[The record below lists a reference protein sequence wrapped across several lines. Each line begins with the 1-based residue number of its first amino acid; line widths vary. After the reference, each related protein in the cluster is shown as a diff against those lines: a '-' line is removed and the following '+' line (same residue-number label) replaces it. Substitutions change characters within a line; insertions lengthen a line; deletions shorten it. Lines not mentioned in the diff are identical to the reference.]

1 MSDLV
6 ARARA
11 QRETILAH
19 QGAMAEARRM
29 PDALA
34 AALAPEGF
42 FRMAAPRALGGPE
55 TPPGEMFAVIEAL
68 AEIDASAAWCVMIGA
83 TTSVLAAYLPA
94 PEAREV
100 FADPLSI
107 ATGVY
112 APMGKA
118 ERDGGDYVVSGRWKW
133 NSAGQVSRWLC
144 GGCMIIENGASKR
157 AADGAPAHRM
167 MLFPAS
173 EAEFID
179 TWRTSGLKGT
189 GSGDMAVARI
199 RVPEARSVS
208 LIEDSPRVR
217 APLYAF
223 PVFGLLS
230 IGIAAV
236 ASGNARAAL
245 EEFAAAAGAKKLPGG
260 RTLASRGA
268 VQSAYAAA
276 FAETSAARA
285 FLLQEVDTA
294 WRLAQTGG
302 GLDLSQRAR
311 VRLAATHL
319 TRAAAHNVRVVHDL
333 AGGASVFLDD
343 PLNRRLADAQ
353 TMTAH
358 MMVAPATLELASR
371 AMFGLEVGTGEL

>member
-11 QRETILAH
+11 QRDAILRHRDEMTA
-19 QGAMAEARRM
+19 ARRM

-34 AALAPEGF
+34 SALAPDGF
-42 FRMAAPRALGGPE
+42 FRMAAPKAYGGLE
-55 TPPGEMFAVIEAL
+55 TPPLEMFETIEAL
-68 AEIDASAAWCVMIGA
+68 AETDASAAWCVMIAA
-83 TTSVLAAYLPA
+83 TTSVLGAYLPES
-94 PEAREV
+94 EARSV

-118 ERDGGDYVVSGRWKW
+118 ELDGDSYVVSGRWKW
-133 NSAGQVSRWLC
+133 NSGGQVSHWLC
-144 GGCMIIENGASKR
+144 GGCVLFENGAPQPG
-157 AADGAPAHRM
+157 ADGAPSHRM
-167 MLFPAS
+167 MLFPAH

-199 RVPEARSVS
+199 RVPRGRSVS
-208 LIEDSPRVR
+208 LVDDAPRVN

-236 ASGNARAAL
+236 ASGNARGAL
-245 EEFAAAAGAKKLPGG
+245 DEFAAAAASKKLPGG

-268 VQSAYAAA
+268 VQGAYAGAY
-276 FAETSAARA
+276 AEVAAARA
-285 FLLQEVDTA
+285 LLLQEIDA
-294 WRLAQTGG
+294 AQRAASAGAA
-302 GLDLSQRAR
+302 LDATQRAR

-319 TRAAAHNVRVVHDL
+319 TRTAAHNVRVVQDL
-333 AGGASVFLDD
+333 AGGGSVFLDD
-343 PLNRRLADAQ
+343 PLNRRLVDAQ

-358 MMVAPATLELASR
+358 MMVAPATMELTGR
-371 AMFGLEVGTGEL
+371 ALLGLTVGTSEL